1 LLILQKNCSF
11 PRGRKFVSEFGKKE
25 GKCDVLVNN
34 AGIMNC
40 RKMLTDDGIEMQ
52 LGKFIYL

>member
-1 LLILQKNCSF
+1 
-11 PRGRKFVSEFGKKE
+11 VSEFGKKE